1 MNSYLLNRSQGSVSS
16 SAFHVAHN
24 AHLIRSIEPAP
35 GLRFSS
41 HPAAP
46 ALNQGESEP
55 TEDGWKGEEQDEL
68 RAHKAGVNVL
78 TIDQYEKRFMVSG
91 GADASVH
98 LWDLETRGSESSHL
112 YKSIASVTKRAH
124 RLSRS
129 TDPSAHTHAL
139 TSISIYPFDPTP
151 STILTTSHD
160 TTLKLSSLQAPT
172 IVPVY
177 TFSLHSTPYS
187 HSFSSH
193 PSSLLLTAVGTS
205 DKTVRLLDLRSGLA
219 THALPGHSAA
229 VLSVSWAP
237 HHEYLLASASNDN
250 RVILF
255 DVRRGGHNSALASLD
270 MDDAVGVIAP
280 HDAPSSF
287 SCRNPFVPGARAHN
301 GAVTGVRWTS
311 NGSHIITSGHDA
323 RIRVWD
329 ASTGANSL
337 VHFGPR
343 IRNSSSLHLA
353 ERAPLVLPSDITG
366 AVLDTLLWP
375 NYGDQDDRGEIFM
388 FALRDGTFIKR
399 LNVPGVPSSRQK
411 MRGKPTALSAARI
424 NGLAWRG
431 SGGSGEGMELFSAH
445 GDGTIRAWVSR
456 TADEEHEIAEE
467 EEEMEDKKRKR
478 DVLDEVYRGLMN
490 RNVTFT

>member
-1 MNSYLLNRSQGSVSS
+1 MNSYLLNRSQGSISP

-35 GLRFSS
+35 GIRFSS
-41 HPAAP
+41 HPTTP
-46 ALNQGESEP
+46 ELNRGERES
-55 TEDGWKGEEQDEL
+55 TEDGWKDEEKDES

-98 LWDLETRGSESSHL
+98 LWDLETRGSESSYL
-112 YKSIASVTKRAH
+112 YKSIASVTKSISPA
-124 RLSRS
+124 
-129 TDPSAHTHAL
+129 AHTHAL

-160 TTLKLSSLQAPT
+160 TTLKLSSLQAPA
-172 IVPVY
+172 IIPVY

-193 PSSLLLTAVGTS
+193 PSSLLLAAVGTS
-205 DKTVRLLDLRSGLA
+205 DKAVRLLDLRSGLA
-219 THALPGHSAA
+219 THALPGHSSAI
-229 VLSVSWAP
+229 LSVSWAP
-237 HHEYLLASASNDN
+237 HHEYLLASASHDN

-270 MDDAVGVIAP
+270 MDDAVGVVAP
-280 HDAPSSF
+280 HDAPPSF
-287 SCRNPFVPGARAHN
+287 ACRNPYAPDVRAHN

-311 NGSHIITSGHDA
+311 SGSHIVTSGHDA

-343 IRNSSSLHLA
+343 VCNSASLHLP
-353 ERAPLVLPSDITG
+353 ERAPLVLPNDVAG
-366 AVLDTLLWP
+366 AGHATLLWP
-375 NYGDQDDRGEIFM
+375 NCGDQDDTGEVFV
-388 FALRDGTFIKR
+388 FALRDGAFIKR
-399 LNVPGVPSSRQK
+399 LRVPGVPGSRQR
-411 MRGKPTALSAARI
+411 MRGRPTALSAAPI

-431 SGGSGEGMELFSAH
+431 NGASGEGMELFSAH

-456 TADEEHEIAEE
+456 TSDEAHGIAEN
-467 EEEMEDKKRKR
+467 EEMEERKRKR
-478 DVLDEVYRGLMN
+478 DVLDAVYRGLMN
-490 RNVTFT
+490 RKVTFT

>member
-1 MNSYLLNRSQGSVSS
+1 MNSYLLNRSQGSVSPS
-16 SAFHVAHN
+16 TFHVAHN
-24 AHLIRSIEPAP
+24 THLIRSIEPAP
-35 GLRFSS
+35 GIRFSN
-41 HPAAP
+41 HPATP
-46 ALNQGESEP
+46 ALNQRESQSVG
-55 TEDGWKGEEQDEL
+55 DGWKDEEQDEV

-98 LWDLETRGSESSHL
+98 LWDLETRGSESNHL
-112 YKSIASVTKRAH
+112 YKSIASVTK
-124 RLSRS
+124 S
-129 TDPSAHTHAL
+129 TNPSAHTHAL

-160 TTLKLSSLQAPT
+160 TTLKLSSLESPT
-172 IVPVY
+172 IVPVH

-193 PSSLLLTAVGTS
+193 PSSLLLIAVGTS

-219 THALPGHSAA
+219 THALPGHSSAI
-229 VLSVSWAP
+229 LSVSWAP
-237 HHEYLLASASNDN
+237 HHEYLLASASKDN

-270 MDDAVGVIAP
+270 MEDAVGVIAP
-280 HDAPSSF
+280 DHAPPTF
-287 SCRNPFVPGARAHN
+287 ACRNPFVPDSRAHN

-311 NGSHIITSGHDA
+311 NGSHIVTSGHDA

-329 ASTGANSL
+329 AFTGANSL

-343 IRNSSSLHLA
+343 IRNSASLHLA
-353 ERAPLVLPSDITG
+353 ERAPLVLPGDVTSAG
-366 AVLDTLLWP
+366 HDTLLWP
-375 NYGDQDDRGEIFM
+375 NYGDQDDKGEIFM

-399 LNVPGVPSSRQK
+399 LNVPGIPSSRQK
-411 MRGKPTALSAARI
+411 LRGNPTALSAARI
-424 NGLAWRG
+424 NDLAWRG
-431 SGGSGEGMELFSAH
+431 NGASGEGMELFSAH

-456 TADEEHEIAEE
+456 TSDEEHEIAESE
-467 EEEMEDKKRKR
+467 EENEDKKRKR

-490 RNVTFT
+490 QNVTFI